1 MYALVNFVTHRRVI
15 NTVNTHIIKGAARY
29 WTCNGPGVLIHLKQ
43 MRCWCCLLADF
54 TIGYVA
60 AIEGSG
66 AHSQPL
72 ETWFKLK
79 QWVHLEVLVM
89 PVKARFHCVGSIQV
103 QTLVELAAAVKRNL
117 LSYPTQVSPLYS
129 K

>member
-1 MYALVNFVTHRRVI
+1 MQPGTGHAY
-15 NTVNTHIIKGAARY
+15 
-29 WTCNGPGVLIHLKQ
+29 GPGVLIHLKQ
-43 MRCWCCLLADF
+43 MRCWRCLLADC
-54 TIGYVA
+54 TIGCVA

-66 AHSQPL
+66 AHSQSL

-89 PVKARFHCVGSIQV
+89 PVKARFHSVRSIRA
-103 QTLVELAAAVKRNL
+103 QTLVALAAAVKRNL